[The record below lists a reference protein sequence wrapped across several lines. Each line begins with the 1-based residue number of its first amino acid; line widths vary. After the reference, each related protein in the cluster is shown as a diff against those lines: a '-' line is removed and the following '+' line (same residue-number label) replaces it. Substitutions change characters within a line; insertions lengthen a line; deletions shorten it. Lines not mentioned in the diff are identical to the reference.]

1 MLRHLST
8 ILKQCGSSSNPEF
21 FFKYKLQEQELFMLN
36 VYNAPPPFAARRAP
50 RPRTGLAL
58 TSPLSLPLLFR
69 ARACRRRA
77 QGFIRAAL
85 AATEQVQDFFKGDES
100 AQAVAA
106 LKKEVHV
113 DIDNAVAKFAK
124 IDFLLIQSVNVKNI
138 ATAVI
143 RHQYEHLK
151 ATIERG
157 LISIKDGHDYAAV
170 IARDMKMLDRS
181 QDDEVAELVQ
191 RKLGASDVMRRLQ
204 ELKLGV
210 EGRAFRKWR
219 KNALEGV
226 STHYFK

>member
-1 MLRHLST
+1 MLKHLST

-36 VYNAPPPFAARRAP
+36 VYNARGSSRAAPTHGPRAHVAALAASPFSRARVPPP
-50 RPRTGLAL
+50 
-58 TSPLSLPLLFR
+58 
-69 ARACRRRA
+69 RA

>member
-1 MLRHLST
+1 M
-8 ILKQCGSSSNPEF
+8 
-21 FFKYKLQEQELFMLN
+21 
-36 VYNAPPPFAARRAP
+36 PPP
-50 RPRTGLAL
+50 
-58 TSPLSLPLLFR
+58 
-69 ARACRRRA
+69 RA

-191 RKLGASDVMRRLQ
+191 RKLGASDSLTLIGYREPFCFLGWKGAQKGKGVYALDAKKQSKQLLRLDAVVTYDKGELAMTWKSSQVKLLEQLPPAKKRRT
-204 ELKLGV
+204 E
-210 EGRAFRKWR
+210 E
-219 KNALEGV
+219 
-226 STHYFK
+226 